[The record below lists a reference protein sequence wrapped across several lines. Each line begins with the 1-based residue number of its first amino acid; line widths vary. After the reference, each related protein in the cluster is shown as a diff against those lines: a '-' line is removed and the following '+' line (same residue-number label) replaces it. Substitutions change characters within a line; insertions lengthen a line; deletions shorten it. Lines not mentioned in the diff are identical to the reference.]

1 MIGSFARNCGK
12 TTLACEIIKRFS
24 KITPIIGIKVSTK
37 KAADFRY
44 KGEDR
49 CHPEKGFEIVEEH
62 NPNGNK
68 DTSRMLAA
76 GASRVYRLEVSQ
88 NNLRQAAEAL
98 LKIIGRSAV
107 CVCESNSLRRI
118 IEPGLFLMLR
128 RKKSR
133 YYKPSADAV
142 KKLADKII
150 LFDGK
155 NFNFNLNNI
164 NLLAR
169 KWSLTKFL
177 KT

>member
-1 MIGSFARNCGK
+1 MLLIGSTARNCGK

-24 KITPIIGIKVSTK
+24 KITPVIGIKVSTNK
-37 KAADFRY
+37 TAGFKREG
-44 KGEDR
+44 KNR
-49 CHPEKGFEIVEEH
+49 CSPEKGFEIIEEH

-76 GASRVYRLEVSQ
+76 GAIRVYLIEVSQ
-88 NNLRQAAEAL
+88 NYLQQAAKVL
-98 LKIIGRSAV
+98 LKTIGHSAI
-107 CVCESNSLRRI
+107 CVCESNSLRRV

-133 YYKPSADAV
+133 YYKPSAKAV

-150 LFDGK
+150 LYDGK
-155 NFNFNLNNI
+155 NFNINLNDI

-169 KWSLTKFL
+169 KWSITKI
-177 KT
+177 